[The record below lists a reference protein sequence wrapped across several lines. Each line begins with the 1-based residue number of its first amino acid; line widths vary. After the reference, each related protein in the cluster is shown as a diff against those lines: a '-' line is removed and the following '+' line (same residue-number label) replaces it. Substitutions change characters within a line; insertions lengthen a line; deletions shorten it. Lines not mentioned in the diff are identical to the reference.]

1 MSVTGRGR
9 AEKEGAARGMAP
21 PPSARWLRL
30 LAQRQPAEL
39 VPADAR
45 HACLQRVHSRLADGR
60 LLCWQPT
67 GSPGLSFAIDAEI
80 EQQPVPPAL
89 AHRCAVGDP
98 AVFWPLW
105 TRAETRA
112 KLNGIPILVWLR
124 THAWLTE
131 SDDDRTNQIAP
142 VVTTVRDG
150 VVVSY
155 GAIARP

>member
-1 MSVTGRGR
+1 MRRR
-9 AEKEGAARGMAP
+9 AETDDAGLAPGAK
-21 PPSARWLRL
+21 PSARWLRL

-39 VPADAR
+39 VPEGAR
-45 HACLQRVHSRLADGR
+45 HACQQRVHSRLADGR

-67 GSPGLSFAIDAEI
+67 GSPGLSFAIDAEL
-80 EQQPVPPAL
+80 ERQPVPPAL
-89 AHRCAVGDP
+89 AHRCAIGDP
-98 AVFWPLW
+98 EVFWPLW

-112 KLNGIPILVWLR
+112 KLHGIPILVWLR

-131 SDDDRTNQIAP
+131 SADGRTIETGP

-155 GAIARP
+155 GALATVLS

>member
-1 MSVTGRGR
+1 MSATGCDR
-9 AEKEGAARGMAP
+9 AETDDAAKGLVAQPGA
-21 PPSARWLRL
+21 SSLRL
-30 LAQRQPAEL
+30 LAQRQPADL
-39 VPADAR
+39 LPADAR
-45 HACLQRVHSRLADGR
+45 HACQQRVHSHLADGR

-67 GSPGLSFAIDAEI
+67 GSPRLSFAIDAEL

-89 AHRCAVGDP
+89 AHRCGIGDP
-98 AVFWPLW
+98 EVFWPLW

-112 KLNGIPILVWLR
+112 KLHGIPILVWLR

-131 SDDDRTNQIAP
+131 SDDDRTSQTGA

-155 GAIARP
+155 GAITVS